1 MTLADSN
8 IEQIGDLYFELAVAR
23 IGEARDRLAGTEPE
37 WLFAQGAEAVEQA
50 AGALVL
56 IYAYSTPDSPA
67 STRFRDQIGD
77 LIGLASCL
85 EQAADQ
91 ARSPDH

>member
-8 IEQIGDLYFELAVAR
+8 IEQIGDPYFELAVAR

-37 WLFAQGAEAVEQA
+37 WLFAHGARAVEQA

-56 IYAYSTPDSPA
+56 VYAHSTPDSPA

>member
-23 IGEARDRLAGTEPE
+23 IGEARDQLAGTAPE
-37 WLFAQGAEAVEQA
+37 RIYAHGAEAVEQA

-56 IYAYSTPDSPA
+56 IYACSTPDSPA
-67 STRFRDQIGD
+67 STRFREQIGD
-77 LIGLASCL
+77 LVGLASCL

-91 ARSPDH
+91 ARTPDH

>member
-8 IEQIGDLYFELAVAR
+8 IEQIGDLYFELALAR
-23 IGEARDRLAGTEPE
+23 IGEARDKLAGTEHE

>member
-23 IGEARDRLAGTEPE
+23 IGEARDKLAGTEPE
-37 WLFAQGAEAVEQA
+37 WLFAQGAQAVEQA

-56 IYAYSTPDSPA
+56 VYAHSTPDSPA
-67 STRFRDQIGD
+67 STLFRDQIGD

-85 EQAADQ
+85 EQAADR

>member
-1 MTLADSN
+1 MLLIVRFLFGA
-8 IEQIGDLYFELAVAR
+8 
-23 IGEARDRLAGTEPE
+23 GEAGALPNSARVLARWFP
-37 WLFAQGAEAVEQA
+37 

-56 IYAYSTPDSPA
+56 VYAHSTPDSPA

-91 ARSPDH
+91 ARSPDQ

>member
-8 IEQIGDLYFELAVAR
+8 IEQIGDLYFELALAR
-23 IGEARDRLAGTEPE
+23 IGEARDKLAGTEHE

-91 ARSPDH
+91 ARSPDQ

>member
-23 IGEARDRLAGTEPE
+23 IGEARDQLAGTEPGR
-37 WLFAQGAEAVEQA
+37 LFAQGAEAVEQA

-56 IYAYSTPDSPA
+56 IYAYSTPDNPA
-67 STRFRDQIGD
+67 STRFREQIGD

-91 ARSPDH
+91 ARSPDQ

>member
-23 IGEARDRLAGTEPE
+23 IGEARDKLAGTEPE
-37 WLFAQGAEAVEQA
+37 RLFARGAEAVEQA

-56 IYAYSTPDSPA
+56 IYAYSTPDTPA

-77 LIGLASCL
+77 LVGLASRL

-91 ARSPDH
+91 GRSPDL